1 MINNQLL
8 SRFKYVFL
16 LAVLGIFI
24 SDCAFIRLKREVAEI
39 DKTYVL
45 AGKVKNDLS
54 RMGPVVVILYS
65 EKEDKKEIKEI
76 VEYTLAEDTGDFSF
90 LVTEGAYYLAAFED
104 LNHNFAYDQ
113 EGLVGYFG
121 APDRIVVSSDRM
133 ALSGSKSIKDLDI
146 LLMKTDAFFYG
157 FPTAVD
163 KKALSQ
169 RNFEKTG
176 LITDLDDKIFA
187 PQNGTI
193 GYWKPLTFLRDFGH
207 GIYFIE
213 PYDKNKI
220 PILFVHG
227 ASGTPLSWK
236 EIAEQVDRQH
246 YQPWF
251 YYYPSGIHL
260 DLIGSGLNGV
270 IKKLHDTYRF
280 NTLYVTAHSMGGL
293 VSRSFIMKNVYED
306 GEDYIKLFVSIST
319 PWDGH
324 RAAEKGVE
332 NAPSV
337 IPSWYDMV
345 PGSEFIQS
353 IYERKLP
360 SQIKFYLF
368 FSFRGESKMF
378 MGNNDGAVELA
389 SELDYRAQKEAQRI
403 IGFDET
409 HISILS
415 SQIVIDQYN
424 QILTS
429 FKPVRG
435 MHISD
440 FGIAR

>member
-1 MINNQLL
+1 MLNNNLL
-8 SRFKYVFL
+8 GRFKYVFL
-16 LAVLGIFI
+16 VAVLSIFL
-24 SDCAFIRLKREVAEI
+24 SDCAFIRLEWEVAEI
-39 DKTYVL
+39 EKTYVL
-45 AGKVKNDLS
+45 AGKIENDLS
-54 RMGPVVVILYS
+54 HMRPVIVFLYS
-65 EKEDKKEIKEI
+65 EKEDKKEI
-76 VEYTLAEDTGDFSF
+76 VEYTLPEDTGHFSF

-104 LNHNFAYDQ
+104 LDNDFTYDQ

-133 ALSGSKSIKDLDI
+133 ALSDSKRIKDLNI
-146 LLMKTDAFFYG
+146 LLTKTDAFLDG

-163 KKALSQ
+163 NEALIQ
-169 RNFEKTG
+169 KNFEKIG

-207 GIYFIE
+207 GVYFIE

-227 ASGTPLSWK
+227 ANGTPISWK
-236 EIAEQVDRQH
+236 EIAKQVDRH
-246 YQPWF
+246 KYQPWF
-251 YYYPSGIHL
+251 YYYPSGIQL
-260 DLIGSGLNGV
+260 ELIANGLNHI
-270 IKKLHDTYRF
+270 IKRLHETYRF

-324 RAAEKGVE
+324 RAAEKGVKD
-332 NAPSV
+332 APSA
-337 IPSWYDMV
+337 IPSWHDMV

-353 IYERKLP
+353 VYERKLP
-360 SQIKFYLF
+360 SQIKFHLF
-368 FSFRGESKMF
+368 FSFRGDCKML
-378 MGNNDGAVELA
+378 MGNNDGAVELT

-403 IGFDET
+403 IGFDED
-409 HISILS
+409 HVSILS
-415 SQIVIDQYN
+415 SQIVIDHYN
-424 QILTS
+424 QVLAS
-429 FKPVRG
+429 FRLVRG

-440 FGIAR
+440 FGITR